1 MQMQIVRQNINL
13 VDGRRLAYAFFGNS
27 LSATAKNII
36 YHHGWPSSA
45 AEGAIWSEA
54 AAAHG
59 ICLIAVDRPGIGGS
73 TYNPKGTFASYA
85 DDVSELL
92 HQLNLQQA
100 VHVGTSGGGPY
111 ACACAANN
119 PTTTAGLGL
128 VASMTHCSGSGSKQ
142 LLHGMH
148 WFDRFGYNMIANAPQ
163 LVAAGLAVAAPLMA
177 AAPAVARLLQGSS
190 SNSSS
195 SSAAAA
201 AAPAG
206 HQQEAKY
213 SKHPQAQQQG
223 LMGMFTGAASRAAQ
237 QLLGAFMHPAD
248 RQLLQQQPAA
258 FSQLLPSMLADSVAQ
273 GSRGLF
279 HEMRLTTQPWA
290 IDLSQIT
297 APALVIQGYADVN
310 VTVPQAKWLAG
321 QLKNVKLQLFP
332 GETHF
337 SLVARHAHG
346 ILGMIKAECM

>member
-1 MQMQIVRQNINL
+1 MQIVRQSINL
-13 VDGRRLAYAFFGNS
+13 VDGRCLAYALFGNS
-27 LSATAKNII
+27 LSSTAKNII

-45 AEGAIWSEA
+45 AEGAIWGEA

-73 TYNPKGTFASYA
+73 TYNPKGTFASFA
-85 DDVSELL
+85 DDVSQLL

-100 VHVGTSGGGPY
+100 VH
-111 ACACAANN
+111 
-119 PTTTAGLGL
+119 
-128 VASMTHCSGSGSKQ
+128 
-142 LLHGMH
+142 
-148 WFDRFGYNMIANAPQ
+148 
-163 LVAAGLAVAAPLMA
+163 
-177 AAPAVARLLQGSS
+177 
-190 SNSSS
+190 
-195 SSAAAA
+195 
-201 AAPAG
+201 
-206 HQQEAKY
+206 
-213 SKHPQAQQQG
+213 
-223 LMGMFTGAASRAAQ
+223 
-237 QLLGAFMHPAD
+237 
-248 RQLLQQQPAA
+248 
-258 FSQLLPSMLADSVAQ
+258 

-297 APALVIQGYADVN
+297 APALVFQGDADVN

>member
-1 MQMQIVRQNINL
+1 
-13 VDGRRLAYAFFGNS
+13 

-163 LVAAGLAVAAPLMA
+163 L
-177 AAPAVARLLQGSS
+177 
-190 SNSSS
+190 
-195 SSAAAA
+195 
-201 AAPAG
+201 
-206 HQQEAKY
+206 
-213 SKHPQAQQQG
+213 
-223 LMGMFTGAASRAAQ
+223 
-237 QLLGAFMHPAD
+237 
-248 RQLLQQQPAA
+248 
-258 FSQLLPSMLADSVAQ
+258 